1 MEIKKLLDVLHVGID
16 FDSDKRIANAVKLI
30 NDVQRISYQDIDVL
44 NACFEKGPL
53 YDGDV
58 PSKSGRD
65 NLLDSGYI
73 SKIVVNG
80 EEGFNA
86 CTYKG
91 AQAYRLIKAINNNP
105 Q

>member
-1 MEIKKLLDVLHVGID
+1 MEIKKLLDVLHVGIE
-16 FDSDKRIANAVKLI
+16 FDSDKRISNAVKLI
-30 NDVQRISYQDIDVL
+30 NDVQQIAYQDIDVL
-44 NACFEKGPL
+44 NACFERGPL
-53 YDGDV
+53 YDGDI

-65 NLLDSGYI
+65 NLLEAGYI
-73 SKIVVNG
+73 SKIIVNG

-91 AQAYRLIKAINNNP
+91 AQAYRLIKAINNKP